1 MPSLSVCR
9 CRFGCGLRWLPSGSI
24 LLLIVVLGVVL
35 VAEVLLLVE
44 VLVEVLMEE
53 ALGEVLVQVVVV
65 LGDRLIA
72 GVGKG
77 VVGGSRV

>member
-1 MPSLSVCR
+1 M
-9 CRFGCGLRWLPSGSI
+9 
-24 LLLIVVLGVVL
+24 LLLMVVLGVVL
-35 VAEVLLLVE
+35 VAEVLLLVD
-44 VLVEVLMEE
+44 VLVEE

-72 GVGKG
+72 GDGKG

>member
-1 MPSLSVCR
+1 M
-9 CRFGCGLRWLPSGSI
+9 
-24 LLLIVVLGVVL
+24 LLLMVVLGVVL

-44 VLVEVLMEE
+44 VLVEE
-53 ALGEVLVQVVVV
+53 ALGEMLIQVVV

-72 GVGKG
+72 GDGKG

>member
-1 MPSLSVCR
+1 M
-9 CRFGCGLRWLPSGSI
+9 
-24 LLLIVVLGVVL
+24 LLLMVALGMVL

-44 VLVEVLMEE
+44 VLVEILVEE
-53 ALGEVLVQVVVV
+53 ALGEVLVQVVV

-72 GVGKG
+72 GDGKG